1 MVSIKNTI
9 LILCA
14 LAVLIS
20 PALTAPA
27 TQQQAKPA
35 NTQPVPPAQPP
46 AGQTQPVEPVKPKV
60 VEATTGEPHATNP
73 SSFKTT
79 AETAKKV
86 VENAAE
92 KVTEKAKE
100 AANAAS
106 EKVKQAASAAS
117 ETVQQAASS
126 ATEKVQQAAKDAANT
141 ASEKVKQ
148 AANSASETAQ
158 QAAGTASEKVK
169 QAANTASEKAQ
180 QTASAA
186 SGKAKQATNAAAEK
200 AQQTAGAAS
209 GKARQA
215 ANTASEKVKRT
226 AKDAANTASEKAK
239 QAANAAQEEGF
250 TVENAQKLAGE
261 YAQRAQE
268 VASDVLETSRQQFDT
283 YSKIAVEQAQLA
295 LENSEVY
302 TKLAAEHAEGFVNKY
317 FAPKQATYIKENFIN
332 IYGLLGGLLAILT
345 SVYFVKKIRWYFNL
359 NLLRAFFYATS
370 FGASLTLFVL
380 AQLSADPAP
389 LVAKNAPANYETL
402 QTGFFVFSV
411 FLAVLNSFAV
421 LRGGFSNFVQLL
433 VGGLLFVDYFGV
445 RPQIEEH
452 TGPLPAYGFSVFIFY
467 VLTFLSFAQIERATR
482 PKPVVLEMKHVMPK
496 HVEAPIVVETTTTP
510 SKKGRKANN

>member
-1 MVSIKNTI
+1 MVSIRNTI

-20 PALTAPA
+20 PALAAAA
-27 TQQQAKPA
+27 TQQTPPAQAKPA

-46 AGQTQPVEPVKPKV
+46 AGQTQPVEQVQPKV

-73 SSFKTT
+73 STFKTT

-86 VENAAE
+86 VEDAAE

-106 EKVKQAASAAS
+106 EKVKQAASSAS
-117 ETVQQAASS
+117 ETVQQAAGT
-126 ATEKVQQAAKDAANT
+126 AAEKVQQAAKDAANT
-141 ASEKVKQ
+141 A
-148 AANSASETAQ
+148 T
-158 QAAGTASEKVK
+158 EKVK

-180 QTASAA
+180 QAAGTASEKAKQTANTAAEKAQQTASAA
-186 SGKAKQATNAAAEK
+186 SGKAKKT
-200 AQQTAGAAS
+200 
-209 GKARQA
+209 
-215 ANTASEKVKRT
+215 ANTASEKAKRT
-226 AKDAANTASEKAK
+226 AKDAANTASEKVK

-268 VASDVLETSRQQFDT
+268 VASDVLETSRQQFDV
-283 YSKIAVEQAQLA
+283 YSKLAVEQAQLA
-295 LENSEVY
+295 LENSEAY
-302 TKLAAEHAEGFVNKY
+302 TKLATEHAEGFVDKF
-317 FAPKQATYIKENFIN
+317 FAPKQAKYIKENFVN

-389 LVAKNAPANYETL
+389 IVAKTAPANYETL

-421 LRGGFSNFVQLL
+421 LRGGFSNLVQLL
-433 VGGLLFVDYFGV
+433 VGGLLFVDYFGI
-445 RPQIEEH
+445 RPQIEAH
-452 TGPLPAYGFSVFIFY
+452 TGPLPPYGFSVFIFY
-467 VLTFLSFAQIERATR
+467 VLCFLSFSQIERATR

-496 HVEAPIVVETTTTP
+496 HVEAPIVVETNTTP
-510 SKKGRKANN
+510 SKKGKKANN